1 MPRGRGVATMLE
13 WLGCR
18 VGEHRAANMREE
30 ETGMQYLEFITTL
43 NPVVLAILLIV
54 LACGAY
60 DYWAQ
65 SR

>member
-1 MPRGRGVATMLE
+1 
-13 WLGCR
+13 
-18 VGEHRAANMREE
+18 MRWE
-30 ETGMQYLEFITTL
+30 ETVMQYLEFITTL
-43 NPVVLAILLIV
+43 NPVVLAILVIV

>member
-1 MPRGRGVATMLE
+1 
-13 WLGCR
+13 
-18 VGEHRAANMREE
+18 
-30 ETGMQYLEFITTL
+30 MQYLEFFTTL
-43 NPVVLAILLIV
+43 NPVVLAILAVV